1 MARRKLLSAGSCV
14 LRVYRGERSLL
25 MITIPE
31 NVIERLRVKEDDLLF
46 WEDYT
51 TTRGGEPVIRL
62 RLFRRRR
69 RKKPN
74 PSTMPRIIL
83 SLEWS

>member
-1 MARRKLLSAGSCV
+1 MAGRKPLSAGSCV

-31 NVIERLRVKEDDLLF
+31 NVIERLRVKEDDWLF

-51 TTRGGEPVIRL
+51 TTRGGGPVIRL
-62 RLFRRRR
+62 RLSRKKR

-74 PSTMPRIIL
+74 SSTVPKMVL
-83 SLEWS
+83 SLKWS